1 MVCHCLWNSLWWSDF
16 RNSSSSF
23 QNSFPFCFFSN
34 RMSSWE
40 QNGYFHSQ
48 CLHVWCTRHFGIGKS
63 MVLVQERGIYWWN
76 RAKSKSRDRQK
87 ERSHIKSRWSFWG
100 EYCSFCDKVVS
111 LISRLTIISKR
122 IYSIWIYWIIMS
134 SLFIALFIRILP
146 WNLDSILKFK
156 ILLPG

>member
-16 RNSSSSF
+16 RNSSSFF

-40 QNGYFHSQ
+40 QHGYFHSQ

-111 LISRLTIISKR
+111 LISRLAIISKR
-122 IYSIWIYWIIMS
+122 IFYIWIYWIIMS